1 MDRRTYLT
9 TSLGAAA
16 LGLSGCSSFTAAAAA
31 PRPVVPEDRLQS
43 NGWAETADESGT
55 IFSQDY
61 GPVTVDGVQH
71 TLRYENTALRQVVA
85 DRTLGEVDTALAV
98 FFATRIDFS
107 PNLDNL
113 PGGIGRAEIISEVRS
128 SARDQFEQQ
137 LRDQGLTDI
146 ETTGTESIDI
156 DTGETADTDTIGAV
170 FPFEGLT
177 FDVTDTERVEIPAT
191 DVDIEAVLGVW
202 HHGDFVIVSGGAY
215 PAENFAQTTETELS
229 EGITVS
235 VDVDLGLEPE
245 RYREAVRSLVAG
257 VE

>member
-1 MDRRTYLT
+1 MDRRTYLA

-16 LGLSGCSSFTAAAAA
+16 VGLSGCSSFTAAASV
-31 PRPVVPEDRLQS
+31 PRPVVPADRLES

-55 IFSQDY
+55 IFSNDY
-61 GPVTVDGVQH
+61 GPVTVEGVQH
-71 TLRYENTALRQVVA
+71 TLRYEDAALRQRVA

-128 SARDQFEQQ
+128 SAREQFEQQ
-137 LRDQGLTDI
+137 MRSQGLTDI
-146 ETTGTESIDI
+146 ETTGTGSIDI
-156 DTGETADTDTIGAV
+156 DTGETADTDNIGAV
-170 FPFEGLT
+170 FPFDGLA
-177 FDVTDTERVEIPAT
+177 FDVTDTESVEIPAT

-215 PAENFAQTTETELS
+215 PATNFAQTTETELS
-229 EGITVS
+229 EGISVS